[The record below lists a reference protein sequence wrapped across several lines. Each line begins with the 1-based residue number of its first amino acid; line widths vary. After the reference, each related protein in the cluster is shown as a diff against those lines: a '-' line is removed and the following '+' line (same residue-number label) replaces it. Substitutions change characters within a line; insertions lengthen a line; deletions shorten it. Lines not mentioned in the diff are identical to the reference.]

1 MEKSPKSESYII
13 KEAQNVIEEYIKRKK
28 EYTDKSKE
36 IWKEKYER
44 LKILSICMLI
54 AQSILIILNLIL
66 K

>member
-13 KEAQNVIEEYIKRKK
+13 KEAKNVIEEYIKRKQ
-28 EYTDKSKE
+28 EYESNNIN

-44 LKILSICMLI
+44 LKILTIAMFI
-54 AQSILIILNLIL
+54 AQSILIVLNLIL